1 VNSCVPQTLPIV
13 APLPENIWPAAF
25 QARENRVIYNFLLL
39 ISQKTLSASNCYTP
53 PQKNRLLSKINYGQE
68 KSERAFPLYRF
79 SSLHGENGI
88 EDG

>member
-39 ISQKTLSASNCYTP
+39 ISQKNAICE
-53 PQKNRLLSKINYGQE
+53 QLLYATAE
-68 KSERAFPLYRF
+68 KSLA
-79 SSLHGENGI
+79 
-88 EDG
+88 